1 MRLFKRVLLDT
12 SNLFMS
18 NDSTKLVNCCE
29 AIKSLIFPFK
39 YEVIYVPHLPRVL
52 LDIVDVPCVFM
63 LGIEQKLFDEA
74 EKHIK
79 DGTYI
84 VDLDK
89 NHIKQQPHTSVVLNR
104 AGTTKDLSIDDL
116 PDLPYQMQK
125 SLTQKLKEIT
135 KKAGKK
141 RMLNEA
147 EVYQIRE
154 CFFKFFVNLL

>member
-18 NDSTKLVNCCE
+18 NDPKKLVNCCE

-39 YEVIYVPHLPRVL
+39 YEVIYVPHLPKVL

-63 LGIEQKLFDEA
+63 LGIELKHFKET

-84 VDLDK
+84 VDLDN
-89 NHIKQQPHTSVVLNR
+89 NHIKQ
-104 AGTTKDLSIDDL
+104 
-116 PDLPYQMQK
+116 
-125 SLTQKLKEIT
+125 
-135 KKAGKK
+135 
-141 RMLNEA
+141 
-147 EVYQIRE
+147 
-154 CFFKFFVNLL
+154 